1 MSAIQGVCATS
12 RRNIGDLRRSDLRE
26 VERGRPPAPASA
38 ECRIM
43 LCKDVEIVVEQE
55 GLAPLPEAARA
66 HVAACSRCQEFVGDL
81 AAIVSVA
88 KELLAEVAPPARV
101 WFSIQAQLELEG
113 IIKTPVVSAHG
124 ERSSWWLGFNELFR
138 SRALATAAV
147 GLLIIAAGVLQL
159 RQTPDVRLETNANV
173 SEPVWQI
180 PFAQTAQVL
189 NKQEIDLRNMQVAKM
204 QLAAGTRCRGFS
216 VLEPARRGCSAAS
229 REAFRGQQPA
239 GGCNP
244 QRRQWP
250 HRSEVLEK
258 QGSGRPRQ
266 PDFRQDWF

>member
-1 MSAIQGVCATS
+1 
-12 RRNIGDLRRSDLRE
+12 
-26 VERGRPPAPASA
+26 
-38 ECRIM
+38 M

-55 GLAPLPEAARA
+55 GLAPLPEAART

-88 KELLAEVAPPARV
+88 KELPAEVAPPARV

-147 GLLIIAAGVLQL
+147 GLLIAAAGVLLL

-173 SEPVWQI
+173 SGPVWQI

-189 NKQEIDLRNMQVAKM
+189 NEQEIDLRNMQVANM
-204 QLAAGTRCRGFS
+204 QLAST
-216 VLEPARRGCSAAS
+216 SAVDTS
-229 REAFRGQQPA
+229 
-239 GGCNP
+239 
-244 QRRQWP
+244 
-250 HRSEVLEK
+250 
-258 QGSGRPRQ
+258 
-266 PDFRQDWF
+266 FRQNLQQVDDFIADCERRVHAAPQDELAREYLYNAYQQKAELLSAMMDRGGSVH

>member
-1 MSAIQGVCATS
+1 
-12 RRNIGDLRRSDLRE
+12 
-26 VERGRPPAPASA
+26 
-38 ECRIM
+38 M

-66 HVAACSRCQEFVGDL
+66 HVAACSHCQEFVGDL

-147 GLLIIAAGVLQL
+147 GLLIVAAGVLQL

-189 NKQEIDLRNMQVAKM
+189 NEQEIDLRNMQVANM
-204 QLAAGTRCRGFS
+204 QLA
-216 VLEPARRGCSAAS
+216 SASAVDTS
-229 REAFRGQQPA
+229 
-239 GGCNP
+239 
-244 QRRQWP
+244 
-250 HRSEVLEK
+250 
-258 QGSGRPRQ
+258 
-266 PDFRQDWF
+266 FRQNLQQVDDFIADCERRVHAAPQDELAREYLYNAYQQKAELLSAMMDRGGSVH